1 MKQSDCQHTCS
12 DFHSAIE
19 FLGRR
24 WMGMI
29 LYTLMSG
36 PKRYNEI
43 HSSIDGISD
52 RLLTERLNE
61 LVNAALINKN
71 LIDCSNKKVEYELTA
86 SGHALKDVIVSIHRW
101 VEVCELEHKS
111 KEASS

>member
-1 MKQSDCQHTCS
+1 MKQSDCQHTCR
-12 DFHSAIE
+12 DFHTTIE

-43 HSSIDGISD
+43 HSSINGISD

-61 LVNAALINKN
+61 LVNAALINKT
-71 LIDCSNKKVEYELTA
+71 LIDDSNKKVEYELTTR
-86 SGHALKDVIVSIHRW
+86 GHALKDVIVSIHKW
-101 VEVCELEHKS
+101 VEVCELELQTE
-111 KEASS
+111 EAST